1 MGRRSIKENKNVYQ
15 LAREEAGMTRAEASE
30 ATVFMSESV
39 IEKIE
44 NDVVPDPE
52 EVVAMASAYK
62 RPDLCNYYCSK
73 ECSIGQAYV
82 PHVKISELSQIV
94 LHMLASLNSLE
105 RQKERL
111 IEITVDGEI
120 STEEM
125 RDFAQIQKMINQ
137 ISMAADALRL
147 WVDRSIATGNVDEE
161 ALKRFMN
168 E

>member
-1 MGRRSIKENKNVYQ
+1 
-15 LAREEAGMTRAEASE
+15 
-30 ATVFMSESV
+30 MS
-39 IEKIE
+39 
-44 NDVVPDPE
+44 
-52 EVVAMASAYK
+52 SAYK

-82 PHVKISELSQIV
+82 PQIKISELSQII

-105 RQKERL
+105 RQKDRL
-111 IEITVDGEI
+111 IEITVDGKI
-120 STEEM
+120 TTEEI

-147 WVDRSIATGNVDEE
+147 WVDTSIANGNVDEE
-161 ALKRFMN
+161 TLKRFMN